1 MKKIDLSDLVCMFAA
16 GVLLLMTVLSAVGTD
31 RTAYK
36 LWTGVLCAL
45 FCLIPMFFRHAGIM
59 RLPLTLIIM
68 IEASIFVH
76 AYGVLL
82 MRYDDIVWY
91 DTITHTISTITIAL
105 LVFYSLMAVEK
116 FDKET
121 HFTPRWIPLFVALIV
136 MTFSIY
142 WEVLELVVDTLTG
155 INMQYSPWDTI
166 RDMVC
171 NSAAALIV
179 TVSARFYLKRHTC
192 EGFIEDLELHPSLKR
207 FVSRSGKK
215 GERPVPVD
223 HALGMPDPSEASAPE
238 GIAGSTSSAAMVMEY
253 PPQK

>member
-1 MKKIDLSDLVCMFAA
+1 MRKIDLSDLVCMFAA

-45 FCLIPMFFRHAGIM
+45 FCLIPMLFRHAGVM
-59 RLPLTLIIM
+59 RLPLALILM

-82 MRYDDIVWY
+82 MRYDDILWY

-105 LVFYSLMAVEK
+105 LVFYSLMAVER

-136 MTFSIY
+136 MTFSVY
-142 WEVLELVVDTLTG
+142 WEVLELVVDNLTG